1 MTAAKPPTIA
11 FVIPCYN
18 EQAGIQHTLS
28 CLLTDI
34 NKLEKSKVISSRSY
48 VLLVDDGSTDR
59 TWALIEKVS
68 QTHAKRVRGLKL
80 SRNVGHQNALLAGLL
95 AQIGK
100 ADAVVSL
107 DADLQDDMSVV
118 AKMIGHFNEGAEIV
132 FAVRKR
138 RASDSR
144 FKRGTAD
151 LYYRIL
157 NWLGADI
164 IPHHADFRLMSD
176 RALRALSLYGEAHVF
191 LRGLAVQLGF
201 KTATV
206 VYDRLPRIHGETKYT
221 LGKMVALAINGIT
234 SLSVR
239 PIRMI
244 ALMGIILFVVFMG
257 MSIWVFATWLAGHTV
272 QGWTSV
278 MLLFLLIASFQT
290 FAIAVIGE
298 YVGKIYFEAKA
309 RPRYIIEQE
318 IGASPARLEAAA
330 RNRAEAI
337 QPSEMAIRA

>member
-68 QTHAKRVRGLKL
+68 QTHPKRVRGLKL

-337 QPSEMAIRA
+337 QPSELAIRA